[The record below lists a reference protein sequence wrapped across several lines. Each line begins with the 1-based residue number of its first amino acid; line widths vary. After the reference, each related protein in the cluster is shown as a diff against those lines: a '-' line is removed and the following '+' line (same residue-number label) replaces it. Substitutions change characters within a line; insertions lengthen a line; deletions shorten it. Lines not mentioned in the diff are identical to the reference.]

1 MARPVL
7 VFLMNRVRATIITA
21 LMPMVRIELTLTLVP
36 AMFTAPSE
44 GRDTLCAFAPK
55 MSCAIL

>member
-1 MARPVL
+1 
-7 VFLMNRVRATIITA
+7 MNRVRAIIITA

-36 AMFTAPSE
+36 AMLTAPSE